1 MSNDETPY
9 EVGYGKPPASGQF
22 TKGQSGN
29 PKGRP
34 KGSKNFA
41 TVVLQEARQRIR
53 INGPRGTR
61 SVTKLQAAVMQ
72 VGNQAAQG
80 KLPAARELFSL
91 VQQSEDAVNS
101 QAAPLTHHEM
111 DLRVIESLR
120 RRMQGMNVESV
131 ATCGTT
137 SEEAKQ

>member
-1 MSNDETPY
+1 MSKDETPY
-9 EVGYGKPPASGQF
+9 EVGYGKPPERGKF

-41 TVVLQEARQRIR
+41 TVVLREARQRVR
-53 INGPRGTR
+53 VNGPCGTR
-61 SVTKLQAAVMQ
+61 TVTKLEAAMMQ

-91 VQQSEDAVNS
+91 VQHSEDAVNS
-101 QAAPLTHHEM
+101 QSAPLSHHEM
-111 DLRVIESLR
+111 DLRVIETLR
-120 RRMQGMNVESV
+120 RRMQGVKVEPV
-131 ATCGTT
+131 
-137 SEEAKQ
+137 